1 MNYLSIW
8 AFVLKTCHQTLEVRH
23 IFSAKPVMAFGYILT
38 YWDIFHEFIQYIK
51 PILIMIFLRWQQCHL
66 IALEKHGD
74 LADLQIQVATWINI
88 RIVLGNSFKATQTS
102 LDDGENNTTFKSKN
116 LHSNLQLFNVYL
128 KKIMKWPN
136 WLNVLKLLNLMY

>member
-1 MNYLSIW
+1 MSYFAQKLDHFCHWGEDTAYVAFLQGGSLLLLSCRNGFW
-8 AFVLKTCHQTLEVRH
+8 FN
-23 IFSAKPVMAFGYILT
+23 ILT

-51 PILIMIFLRWQQCHL
+51 SILVMIFLRWQQCHL

-116 LHSNLQLFNVYL
+116 IHSNLQLFNVYL
-128 KKIMKWPN
+128 KN
-136 WLNVLKLLNLMY
+136 